1 MGFFKSD
8 APARSTSELVAQEFA
23 KERKSFYRP
32 KRHKVRKNELDLSG
46 GIALKTD
53 FPDPEGLLETAYA
66 DLEKSWNNHLLPAGG
81 SIPFM
86 IRKDSSYAYEEAS
99 LVIGED
105 SIVLTGGDTEG
116 IRRGIYAFCRLL
128 ESSEGPFLKKELHHI
143 QYAIRNRISRS
154 YYGPIH
160 RPPNN
165 IDELLSDID
174 YYPAPYLSTLAAEGI
189 NVLWLTV
196 VLSEVSY
203 SSIQEKDPRM
213 EERLERLRKTVERCR
228 RYGIRIFVFYIEP
241 VGFVGESDLMKAHP
255 ELIGVDWGF
264 NMKCFCP
271 SSKTAYDH
279 LYEQM
284 YHLFKSVPHLGGAIN
299 IPAGEALCSCFFG
312 GNNTMTGFSPYKCPR
327 CHDLAPYQV
336 LNNSLEPLYR
346 GMKDA
351 APEADYVCW
360 LYQAAAVPDA
370 HEWIHDCV
378 RHLPEGMI
386 FLYNME
392 SGIQAKQ
399 QGHIHCG
406 GDYWQSMPGCSDRFA
421 ALSETALKSGT
432 RMGAKMQISNDH
444 AIATVPVIPVPET
457 LYKKYRILHKYSV
470 DTVMYSWYFGCF
482 PGLMNRAA
490 LELSQINIPSTAE
503 EFLQSLALKEFGKAD
518 SERIA
523 RSWKYFSRAFACYP
537 LSNIFQYK
545 GPVNAGL
552 SWTLYPEAKVMNL
565 TDAWQGYADS
575 GDCIGQCLRNYTLE
589 DAFAQTSKMSRL
601 WRKGMECIRPLMK
614 KYPEGSEQSI
624 QFLRAEAI
632 DITFRNAVLILR
644 FYLKRREFYAGNRKA
659 LRVMEKMVA
668 DSITLTSEMKALCKK
683 DLFLGYHSEAES
695 HKFSFDQLAKREKDL
710 KKLLKEVFPRMRK
723 KSYVPSLPEGCFTRS
738 CKGGSAEIV
747 KMKTF
752 SFCVKKAGSDLE
764 VTVRIPDSVVSE
776 NAISERLEIQLC
788 DKLGTS
794 YPIQR
799 AFDRE
804 GCKFNSAAF
813 TSLEMFKEKDSWGA
827 VAKIPLGELV
837 SYKEIAF
844 DVRFQRMEKGV
855 LYIESWADPENKAKR
870 RYAMDV
876 NVAFMGSLE
885 L

>member
-1 MGFFKSD
+1 
-8 APARSTSELVAQEFA
+8 
-23 KERKSFYRP
+23 
-32 KRHKVRKNELDLSG
+32 
-46 GIALKTD
+46 
-53 FPDPEGLLETAYA
+53 
-66 DLEKSWNNHLLPAGG
+66 
-81 SIPFM
+81 
-86 IRKDSSYAYEEAS
+86 
-99 LVIGED
+99 
-105 SIVLTGGDTEG
+105 
-116 IRRGIYAFCRLL
+116 
-128 ESSEGPFLKKELHHI
+128 
-143 QYAIRNRISRS
+143 
-154 YYGPIH
+154 
-160 RPPNN
+160 
-165 IDELLSDID
+165 
-174 YYPAPYLSTLAAEGI
+174 
-189 NVLWLTV
+189 
-196 VLSEVSY
+196 
-203 SSIQEKDPRM
+203 
-213 EERLERLRKTVERCR
+213 
-228 RYGIRIFVFYIEP
+228 
-241 VGFVGESDLMKAHP
+241 
-255 ELIGVDWGF
+255 
-264 NMKCFCP
+264 
-271 SSKTAYDH
+271 
-279 LYEQM
+279 
-284 YHLFKSVPHLGGAIN
+284 
-299 IPAGEALCSCFFG
+299 
-312 GNNTMTGFSPYKCPR
+312 
-327 CHDLAPYQV
+327 
-336 LNNSLEPLYR
+336 
-346 GMKDA
+346 
-351 APEADYVCW
+351 
-360 LYQAAAVPDA
+360 
-370 HEWIHDCV
+370 
-378 RHLPEGMI
+378 
-386 FLYNME
+386 ME

-589 DAFAQTSKMSRL
+589 DAFAQSSKMSRL

-644 FYLKRREFYAGNRKA
+644 FYLKRRDFYAGNRSA